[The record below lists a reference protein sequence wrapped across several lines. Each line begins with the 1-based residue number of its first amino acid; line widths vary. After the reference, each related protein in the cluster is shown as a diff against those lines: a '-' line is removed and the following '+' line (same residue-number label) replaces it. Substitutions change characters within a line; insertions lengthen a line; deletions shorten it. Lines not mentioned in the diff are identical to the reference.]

1 MLSKHIR
8 HISTQSIEMRG
19 EVKAKAKAAK
29 QKRSDSQLVCV
40 CVSAMALH
48 STHLHM
54 FLTHECV
61 ASERTVIS
69 MKSKY
74 KDS

>member
-40 CVSAMALH
+40 SNG
-48 STHLHM
+48 STLYTSPHA
-54 FLTHECV
+54 FDT
-61 ASERTVIS
+61 
-69 MKSKY
+69 
-74 KDS
+74 

>member
-19 EVKAKAKAAK
+19 DVKAKDKAAK
-29 QKRSDSQLVCV
+29 QKRSDSQLV

>member
-40 CVSAMALH
+40 CVSNG
-48 STHLHM
+48 STLYTSPHV
-54 FLTHECV
+54 FDT
-61 ASERTVIS
+61 
-69 MKSKY
+69 
-74 KDS
+74 